1 MVAGA
6 RVEAAAR
13 GGADG
18 NAGSAPDLIPR
29 VTIRREILGARPL
42 ELDHLLLDVNGT
54 IANRA
59 HLIEGVEERIG
70 RIRDQLE
77 VHLLSAD
84 TLHNLD
90 ETAARLGVAA
100 TRVTNG
106 TEKRDYAVELGPERC
121 AAVGNGINDVPMLE
135 AVRLGIVVVGPEGA
149 GGPTVRAADVV
160 CASILDALDLPARGR
175 HDEVH
180 LRP

>member
-1 MVAGA
+1 M
-6 RVEAAAR
+6 
-13 GGADG
+13 
-18 NAGSAPDLIPR
+18 
-29 VTIRREILGARPL
+29 TIRREIPGAKAL

-59 HLIEGVEERIG
+59 HLIEGVEDRIG
-70 RIRDQLE
+70 RIRNQLE

-100 TRVTNG
+100 TRVTDG

-121 AAVGNGINDVPMLE
+121 AAVGNGVNDVPMLE

-160 CASILDALDLPARGR
+160 CVSILDALDLLLE
-175 HDEVH
+175 DDTTKST

>member
-1 MVAGA
+1 
-6 RVEAAAR
+6 
-13 GGADG
+13 
-18 NAGSAPDLIPR
+18 LIPR
-29 VTIRREILGARPL
+29 VTIRREIPGARPL

-59 HLIEGVEERIG
+59 HLIEGVAERIG

-106 TEKRDYAVELGPERC
+106 AQKRDYAVALGSERC
-121 AAVGNGINDVPMLE
+121 AAVGNGVNDVPMLE

-160 CASILDALDLPARGR
+160 CTSILDALDLLLE
-175 HDEVH
+175 DDTTKST

>member
-1 MVAGA
+1 
-6 RVEAAAR
+6 
-13 GGADG
+13 
-18 NAGSAPDLIPR
+18 
-29 VTIRREILGARPL
+29 VTIRREIPGARPL

-77 VHLLSAD
+77 IHLLSAD

-90 ETAARLGVAA
+90 ETARRLGVAA
-100 TRVTNG
+100 TRVTSG
-106 TEKRDYAVELGPERC
+106 TQKRDYAVELGPERC
-121 AAVGNGINDVPMLE
+121 AAVGNGVNDVPMLE

-149 GGPTVRAADVV
+149 GGPTVGAADVV
-160 CASILDALDLPARGR
+160 CASILDALDLLLE
-175 HDEVH
+175 DDTTKST

>member
-1 MVAGA
+1 M
-6 RVEAAAR
+6 
-13 GGADG
+13 
-18 NAGSAPDLIPR
+18 IPR

-84 TLHNLD
+84 TLHNP
-90 ETAARLGVAA
+90 
-100 TRVTNG
+100 TR
-106 TEKRDYAVELGPERC
+106 RP
-121 AAVGNGINDVPMLE
+121 
-135 AVRLGIVVVGPEGA
+135 
-149 GGPTVRAADVV
+149 RAS
-160 CASILDALDLPARGR
+160 ASRRRA
-175 HDEVH
+175 
-180 LRP
+180 

>member
-1 MVAGA
+1 M
-6 RVEAAAR
+6 
-13 GGADG
+13 
-18 NAGSAPDLIPR
+18 
-29 VTIRREILGARPL
+29 
-42 ELDHLLLDVNGT
+42 NGT

-135 AVRLGIVVVGPEGA
+135 AVRLGIVVVGPREPGA
-149 GGPTVRAADVV
+149 PRCAADVV
-160 CASILDALDLPARGR
+160 CASILDALDLLLEDDTTKSTCGR
-175 HDEVH
+175 S
-180 LRP
+180 RR

>member
-1 MVAGA
+1 M
-6 RVEAAAR
+6 
-13 GGADG
+13 
-18 NAGSAPDLIPR
+18 
-29 VTIRREILGARPL
+29 TIRREIPGARAL

-59 HLIEGVEERIG
+59 HLIEGVEDRIG
-70 RIRDQLE
+70 RIRNQLE

-90 ETAARLGVAA
+90 DTAARLGVAA
-100 TRVTNG
+100 TRVTDG
-106 TEKRDYAVELGPERC
+106 TEKLDYAVELGPERC
-121 AAVGNGINDVPMLE
+121 AAVGNGVNDVPMLE

-160 CASILDALDLPARGR
+160 CVSILDAIDLLLE
-175 HDEVH
+175 DDTTKST

>member
-1 MVAGA
+1 M
-6 RVEAAAR
+6 
-13 GGADG
+13 
-18 NAGSAPDLIPR
+18 
-29 VTIRREILGARPL
+29 TIRREIPGAKAL

-59 HLIEGVEERIG
+59 HLIEGVEDRIG

-100 TRVTNG
+100 TRVTDG

-121 AAVGNGINDVPMLE
+121 AAVGNGVNDVPMLE

-160 CASILDALDLPARGR
+160 CVSILDALDLLLE
-175 HDEVH
+175 DDTTKST